1 MARVCIIEGD
11 EPTREVVRYLLT
23 DAGFEVIEASNGL
36 SGKAL
41 LEAAPDRL
49 IVLLDHR
56 LPVIDGCDLLEIVA
70 QDNALRARH
79 TFLMIA
85 ASPRH
90 ATEDCGDALEDL
102 DVPVMPK
109 PFSIDDLVEAVQEA
123 QQRIE
128 PGSESEPAPTGS

>member
-1 MARVCIIEGD
+1 
-11 EPTREVVRYLLT
+11 
-23 DAGFEVIEASNGL
+23 
-36 SGKAL
+36 
-41 LEAAPDRL
+41 
-49 IVLLDHR
+49 
-56 LPVIDGCDLLEIVA
+56 
-70 QDNALRARH
+70 RARH
-79 TFLMIA
+79 TFLMMA

-90 ATEDCGDALEDL
+90 AMDDCGDAIDDL

>member
-23 DAGFEVIEASNGL
+23 DEGYEVIEASNGL
-36 SGKAL
+36 QGKAL
-41 LEAAPDRL
+41 LEAARDRL

-56 LPVIDGCDLLEIVA
+56 LPMIDGCNLLEIVA
-70 QDNALRARH
+70 QDEALRARH
-79 TFLMIA
+79 TFLMMA

-90 ATEDCGDALEDL
+90 AVDDCGEALNDL
-102 DVPVMPK
+102 DVPLVPK
-109 PFSIDDLVEAVQEA
+109 PFTIDELVAAVQDA

-128 PGSESEPAPTGS
+128 PGSEPAHAGS

>member
-36 SGKAL
+36 KGKAM

-49 IVLLDHR
+49 IVLMDHR
-56 LPVIDGCDLLEIVA
+56 LPVIDGCNLLEIVV
-70 QDNALRARH
+70 QDEDLRARH
-79 TFLMIA
+79 TFLMMA

-90 ATEDCGDALEDL
+90 AVDDCGEAIDDL

-109 PFSIDDLVEAVQEA
+109 PFSIDDLVEAVQAA
-123 QQRIE
+123 QQRLE
-128 PGSESEPAPTGS
+128 PGSEPAHAGS

>member
-36 SGKAL
+36 KGKAM

-70 QDNALRARH
+70 QDEALRARH
-79 TFLMIA
+79 TFLMMA

-90 ATEDCGDALEDL
+90 AVDDCGDAIDDL
-102 DVPVMPK
+102 DVPVVPK
-109 PFSIDDLVEAVQEA
+109 PFSIDDLVEAVQDA
-123 QQRIE
+123 QRRLE
-128 PGSESEPAPTGS
+128 SGSEPAPA

>member
-11 EPTREVVRYLLT
+11 EPTREVVRYLLS

-36 SGKAL
+36 KGKAI
-41 LEAAPDRL
+41 LEAATDRL
-49 IVLLDHR
+49 IVLMDHR

-70 QDNALRARH
+70 RDEDLRARH
-79 TFLMIA
+79 TFLMMA

-90 ATEDCGDALEDL
+90 AVDDCGDAIDEL

-109 PFSIDDLVEAVQEA
+109 PFSIDDLVEAVQGA
-123 QQRIE
+123 QQRLE
-128 PGSESEPAPTGS
+128 PGSEPAPAGS

>member
-36 SGKAL
+36 KGKAM

-49 IVLLDHR
+49 IVLMDHR
-56 LPVIDGCDLLEIVA
+56 LPVIDGCNLLEIVA
-70 QDNALRARH
+70 QDEDLRARH
-79 TFLMIA
+79 TFLMMA

-90 ATEDCGDALEDL
+90 AVDDCGEAIDDL

-109 PFSIDDLVEAVQEA
+109 PFSIDDLVEAVQAA
-123 QQRIE
+123 QQRLE
-128 PGSESEPAPTGS
+128 PGSEPAHAGS